1 MPRSKPNRYES
12 DIAGHLAEVEKLAET
27 LTDLELAKVLGIGKT
42 AFKRYKVTYPEF
54 REAIARGKAIRGCN
68 YEKLIKPRLA
78 EIAEMYQTM
87 SENEIISEIGVSKTS
102 WSEYKATHPELK
114 EALQRGREKLCT
126 RVKKALLE
134 AAEGYE
140 YTETEEIRELTEDG
154 GMIVTRTRT
163 MKRKAKKDV
172 VAAHLLLKN
181 NDPDWRNDDFQT
193 MELKKKQVDIAQQKA
208 EDANW

>member
-1 MPRSKPNRYES
+1 
-12 DIAGHLAEVEKLAET
+12 
-27 LTDLELAKVLGIGKT
+27 
-42 AFKRYKVTYPEF
+42 
-54 REAIARGKAIRGCN
+54 
-68 YEKLIKPRLA
+68 
-78 EIAEMYQTM
+78 M
-87 SENEIISEIGVSKTS
+87 SENEIVSELGISKSS
-102 WSEYKATHPELK
+102 WSEYKAIHEEMR

-140 YTETEEIRELTEDG
+140 YTETEEIRELDEDG
-154 GMIVTRTRT
+154 AMVLTKTRT
-163 MKRKAKKDV
+163 MKRRAKKDV

-208 EDANW
+208 DDANW

>member
-1 MPRSKPNRYES
+1 MPRKKPNRYES

-27 LTDLELAKVLGIGKT
+27 LNDLELAKVLGIGKT
-42 AFKRYKVTYPEF
+42 AFKRYKATYLEF
-54 REAIARGKAIRGCN
+54 REAIARGKTIRGGN
-68 YEKLIKPRLA
+68 YEKIIKPRLA

-87 SENEIISEIGVSKTS
+87 SENEIVSELGISKSS
-102 WSEYKATHPELK
+102 WSEYKALHEEMR

-140 YTETEEIRELTEDG
+140 YTETEEIRELDEDG
-154 GMIVTRTRT
+154 AMVLTRTRT
-163 MKRKAKKDV
+163 MKRRAKKDV

-208 EDANW
+208 DDANW

>member
-1 MPRSKPNRYES
+1 M
-12 DIAGHLAEVEKLAET
+12 
-27 LTDLELAKVLGIGKT
+27 ELAKVLGIGKT
-42 AFKRYKVTYPEF
+42 AFKRYKATYPKF
-54 REAIARGKAIRGCN
+54 REAIARGKAIRGGN
-68 YEKLIKPRLA
+68 YEKIIKPRLA

-87 SENEIISEIGVSKTS
+87 SENEIVSELGISKSS
-102 WSEYKATHPELK
+102 WSEYKATHPEMK
-114 EALQRGREKLCT
+114 EALQRGKEKLCT

-140 YTETEEIRELTEDG
+140 YTETEEIRELDEDG
-154 GMIVTRTRT
+154 EMVVTRTRT
-163 MKRKAKKDV
+163 MRRRAKKDV

-208 EDANW
+208 DDANW